1 MFALS
6 PRPETRP
13 QPTLL
18 CPRDSVIFVLIR
30 YRSALLSNNLVV
42 SPSESPAQTVLDDAG
57 RERAET
63 VLRQAFISAQL
74 GMPSEDPETA
84 VESLWIILEALLVDH
99 LAPDERLQE
108 SRGDRR
114 TTVGNHW
121 RRMVS
126 TAVTHTFVLGGDFV
140 QPDRLSAAVERN
152 AVKLADGSLWHT
164 RRPPAQGALVLGV
177 HTALLRLDTTA
188 RSGTFPQPEDFS
200 ALEELIALATLGAVL
215 AGESGEREGSNRADQ
230 TDASSDGTR
239 GRWARTSDH
248 VAASFGI
255 PDVELH
261 DVTKT
266 GWVCSECGC
275 VFLGRVEAGVAYPD
289 RFAPVGRAGPCDMHI
304 ECSCHAAPLQ
314 RRIR

>member
-1 MFALS
+1 VFALS
-6 PRPETRP
+6 PHSETRP
-13 QPTLL
+13 RPPALY
-18 CPRDSVIFVLIR
+18 PRDSVIFVLIR
-30 YRSALLSNNLVV
+30 YRSTRVSNNLIV
-42 SPSESPAQTVLDDAG
+42 STSESPAPTVLDDAG

-114 TTVGNHW
+114 TAIGNHW

-140 QPDRLSAAVERN
+140 QPDRLSGAVERN
-152 AVKLADGSLWHT
+152 ALKLADGSLWHT
-164 RRPPAQGALVLGV
+164 RRPPAQGALALGV
-177 HTALLRLDTTA
+177 HMALLRLDTTA
-188 RSGTFPQPEDFS
+188 RSGNFPQVEDFS
-200 ALEELIALATLGAVL
+200 ALEELIALSTLGAVL
-215 AGESGEREGSNRADQ
+215 AAESGERDSSNRTDQ
-230 TDASSDGTR
+230 TDGSTGSL

-261 DVTKT
+261 DVAKS
-266 GWVCSECGC
+266 GWACGECGC

-289 RFAPVGRAGPCDMHI
+289 RFAPVGRAGPCDMHF

>member
-1 MFALS
+1 MFGPQAELIFLPIRS
-6 PRPETRP
+6 QSTR
-13 QPTLL
+13 
-18 CPRDSVIFVLIR
+18 VG
-30 YRSALLSNNLVV
+30 NNLFV
-42 SPSESPAQTVLDDAG
+42 STTEGSTPTALDDAG

-99 LAPDERLQE
+99 LAPDEELQE

-152 AVKLADGSLWHT
+152 AMNLADGSLWHT

-177 HTALLRLDTTA
+177 HSALLTLDRTA
-188 RSGTFPQPEDFS
+188 RSGNFPQPDDFS
-200 ALEELIALATLGAVL
+200 ALEELIALSTLGAAL
-215 AGESGEREGSNRADQ
+215 AGETPERDGSNRAEH
-230 TDASSDGTR
+230 ADGSP
-239 GRWARTSDH
+239 GRWARSSDH

-261 DVTKT
+261 DITKT
-266 GWVCSECGC
+266 GWACSECGC

-289 RFAPVGRAGPCDMHI
+289 RFAPVGRAGPCDMHFQ
-304 ECSCHAAPLQ
+304 CLCHDAPLQ